1 MDYILVIIVVFFIG
15 LIIWFFN
22 RKRRAKYEENI
33 KAGLGLTSK
42 RIKKDEK
49 KIKKNIAGSQLKSK
63 GTKKK
68 KSSSGATKMAI
79 SEEKLE
85 KKTVEVE
92 GVTVSLIANL
102 KNISTKINEII
113 NEKIKEEKVS
123 EREITTIG
131 VLERKIRG
139 LKKLSTIDKNAFTYL
154 KSHFESL
161 STHLEEEVKSEESKE
176 EKQHSLIKELINSI
190 SHLTII
196 SRDAKS
202 QLRKLTTLG
211 KREKKAFKSEMN
223 LLRIEILKK
232 EVLLNIER
240 AKGRKADETVKDK
253 LKKEISLLKKNSK
266 ELNIIKKQLTKANE
280 VIDKEIKELKN
291 IIAQVI
297 RIARSQRRYKSKLKN
312 KGRDIRKKL
321 KTLQK
326 KQKELEKEINTR
338 TKEEKPFEFQRLALQ
353 SSIKI
358 NSFFD
363 YYKEIIKEEIKFIEI
378 LKAISL
384 QNIQIELKME
394 SFLKLLEALEESEQ
408 AIKKGT
414 EAILNIVGTIMTED
428 VSSRLSEQATILE
441 AESDV
446 LSDAKRIDKAL
457 QGLNQNIKEKS
468 LLTEEKIEE
477 LLSKEKKNLQKQEA
491 LHQNESE
498 HLGNSMGTIM
508 NKKIGLD
515 KRYTQKAV
523 KFGNQLEERNK
534 EAIEAYKKAT
544 KKTIFQ
550 KAA

>member
-1 MDYILVIIVVFFIG
+1 
-15 LIIWFFN
+15 
-22 RKRRAKYEENI
+22 
-33 KAGLGLTSK
+33 
-42 RIKKDEK
+42 
-49 KIKKNIAGSQLKSK
+49 
-63 GTKKK
+63 
-68 KSSSGATKMAI
+68 
-79 SEEKLE
+79 
-85 KKTVEVE
+85 
-92 GVTVSLIANL
+92 
-102 KNISTKINEII
+102 
-113 NEKIKEEKVS
+113 
-123 EREITTIG
+123 
-131 VLERKIRG
+131 
-139 LKKLSTIDKNAFTYL
+139 
-154 KSHFESL
+154 
-161 STHLEEEVKSEESKE
+161 
-176 EKQHSLIKELINSI
+176 
-190 SHLTII
+190 
-196 SRDAKS
+196 
-202 QLRKLTTLG
+202 
-211 KREKKAFKSEMN
+211 
-223 LLRIEILKK
+223 EILKK

-414 EAILNIVGTIMTED
+414 EA
-428 VSSRLSEQATILE
+428 
-441 AESDV
+441 
-446 LSDAKRIDKAL
+446 
-457 QGLNQNIKEKS
+457 
-468 LLTEEKIEE
+468 
-477 LLSKEKKNLQKQEA
+477 
-491 LHQNESE
+491 
-498 HLGNSMGTIM
+498 
-508 NKKIGLD
+508 
-515 KRYTQKAV
+515 
-523 KFGNQLEERNK
+523 
-534 EAIEAYKKAT
+534 
-544 KKTIFQ
+544 
-550 KAA
+550 